1 MLSTTLP
8 RGGPVLSTLGQRIY
22 CIYCISKPR
31 YVEFHVVTNVS
42 SFTLRSIVHYKSKH
56 LTLMAMLQV
65 VGRVLQES

>member
-22 CIYCISKPR
+22 CIYCISKSR

-42 SFTLRSIVHYKSKH
+42 SFTLSSVVHY
-56 LTLMAMLQV
+56 
-65 VGRVLQES
+65 